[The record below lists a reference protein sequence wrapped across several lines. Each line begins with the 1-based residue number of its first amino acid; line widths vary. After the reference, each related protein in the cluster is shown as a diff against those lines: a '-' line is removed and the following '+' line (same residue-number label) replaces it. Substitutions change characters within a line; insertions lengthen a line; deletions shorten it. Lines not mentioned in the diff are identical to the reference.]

1 MPDIGGKAIKLIDH
15 AVLPENLAPKR
26 EDSASL
32 AEDDVKELC
41 AFLKQALGSRVVEVT
56 ATTRLFDSACA
67 VSGHENAGM
76 RQMRKMFMARAGAG
90 AGAGGAAAMD
100 TPPVTMMINPHH
112 ATVVA
117 LSRCGCACAAQ
128 GVVCVLAL
136 HATKPLART
145 ISSPSPHPPPPPPPP
160 PPPYSPPPP
169 TLPTQPPTF
178 TLLYY

>member
-26 EDSASL
+26 EDSTSL

-128 GVVCVLAL
+128 ASCACLRCTRQNRLPAQFL
-136 HATKPLART
+136 LLPLT
-145 ISSPSPHPPPPPPPP
+145 PPPPP
-160 PPPYSPPPP
+160 
-169 TLPTQPPTF
+169 QPSQIITC
-178 TLLYY
+178 